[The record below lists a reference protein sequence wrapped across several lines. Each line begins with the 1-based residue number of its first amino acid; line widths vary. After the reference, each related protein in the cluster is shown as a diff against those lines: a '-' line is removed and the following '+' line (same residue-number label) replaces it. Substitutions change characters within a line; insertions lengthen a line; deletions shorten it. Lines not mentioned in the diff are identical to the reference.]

1 MFDSHLFTPL
11 MLLWKVLQKARITIS
26 LHQNFLI
33 EVKAV
38 SNGSVKY
45 L

>member
-33 EVKAV
+33 EAV